1 MVELICTFLV
11 SVGAS
16 VVAYYICKWLD
27 YPLFFLKKK
36 EELSDWVS
44 SSYVAFN
51 LYFCLLELYH
61 ELLKSKRPRLSVG

>member
-1 MVELICTFLV
+1 MTGDKAQTEWI
-11 SVGAS
+11 
-16 VVAYYICKWLD
+16 D
-27 YPLFFLKKK
+27 YPLFFFKKK

-61 ELLKSKRPRLSVG
+61 ELLKSKRPRLSKS

>member
-1 MVELICTFLV
+1 MC
-11 SVGAS
+11 
-16 VVAYYICKWLD
+16 
-27 YPLFFLKKK
+27 LFVKK

-61 ELLKSKRPRLSVG
+61 ELLKSKRPRLSKS

>member
-1 MVELICTFLV
+1 MMSISCF
-11 SVGAS
+11 
-16 VVAYYICKWLD
+16 IKCD
-27 YPLFFLKKK
+27 FLKKK

>member
-1 MVELICTFLV
+1 MCLLQ
-11 SVGAS
+11 
-16 VVAYYICKWLD
+16 
-27 YPLFFLKKK
+27 KK

>member
-1 MVELICTFLV
+1 MATVYGRIAKISNV
-11 SVGAS
+11 VGRS
-16 VVAYYICKWLD
+16 D
-27 YPLFFLKKK
+27 YLNDEKRQEKIVLQKK

-61 ELLKSKRPRLSVG
+61 ELLKSKRPRLSKS